1 MPIVVES
8 RQLTALQRQL
18 DAVAKDSRRSMGRAL
33 SSTQRATVTET
44 GRALAENYT
53 AGSRRIKSNTR
64 ASKVNT
70 QDLSF
75 TITGLRKPIQLQ
87 EYKHKA
93 SKRAGVSAQVRK
105 TEGFKRIPTAFKAS
119 AGNFGGGGGSK
130 ARVFQRQRLAGGGQV
145 GRMPIVVLFGPSVA
159 DMLNNEQVVSRIG
172 GFALNKLTAEIVR
185 QIEVAFRG

>member
-18 DAVAKDSRRSMGRAL
+18 ESVSKNAKRDMGRAL

-44 GRALAENYT
+44 GRALADGYT
-53 AGSRRIKSNTR
+53 ASTRRIKANTR

-70 QDLSF
+70 TDLSF

-93 SKRAGVSAQVRK
+93 TKKSGVSAQVRK
-105 TEGFKRIPTAFKAS
+105 TEGFKRIPTAFKVT

-130 ARVFQRQRLAGGGQV
+130 ARVFQRQRLLGGGQV
-145 GRMPIVVLFGPSVA
+145 GRLPIVVLYGPSVA
-159 DMLNNEQVVSRIG
+159 DMLNNEKVVDRIG
-172 GFALNKLTAEIVR
+172 GFALNKLSAEIIR

>member
-1 MPIVVES
+1 MPIVIDS
-8 RQLTALQRQL
+8 RELTALRRTL
-18 DAVAKDSRRSMGRAL
+18 EDVSKNAKRDMGRAL

-44 GRALAENYT
+44 TRATAENYT
-53 AGSRRIKSNTR
+53 ASTRRIKQGTR

-87 EYKHKA
+87 EYKHRA
-93 SKRAGVSAQVRK
+93 SRKNGVVAQVRK
-105 TEGFKRIPTAFKAS
+105 TEGFKPIPSAFKVR

-130 ARVFQRQRLAGGGQV
+130 ARIFQRVRLVGGGQV
-145 GRMPIVVLFGPSVA
+145 GRLPITALSGPSVA
-159 DMLNNEQVVSRIG
+159 DMLNNEQVVTRVG
-172 GFALNKLTAEIVR
+172 NFALNKLSAEIIR